1 MGMESFGRPQELGA
15 GEQKIN
21 EYVARIQAGESK
33 DAIFEGLPDAF
44 KIAIEQK
51 LPPENQG
58 LSIQE
63 RKKLSGWEASY
74 ELAKIAQQE
83 GVDLSKL
90 SREDYVDY
98 AIKNSLA
105 IDDSQLRTSSADRM
119 ATSVEDAVA
128 SRKER
133 RKNIL
138 EATDA
143 LFARFAYEMKEKAG
157 QSDRFLEQ
165 NIRVRQGTKDSN
177 SWLFFGINES
187 IPEGNTETFKSYV
200 SIKDL
205 NTLTPERFKNLMREL
220 RDLGYNGDIKI
231 FQDLSGQGLS
241 LNDQMVMHG
250 RTEGDARLALSVA
263 EKFFGDDVDQ
273 KGFGKDEVLEGK
285 NTSYSQILAK
295 KISDAVKGVP
305 K

>member
-1 MGMESFGRPQELGA
+1 MGMESFGRQASVSA

-33 DAIFEGLPDAF
+33 ESIFEGLPDSF
-44 KIAIEQK
+44 KSSIEEKLTAIE
-51 LPPENQG
+51 PGINSED
-58 LSIQE
+58 

-74 ELAKIAQQE
+74 ELAKIAQRE
-83 GVDLSKL
+83 GVDLSKI
-90 SREDYVDY
+90 SREEYVDY

-138 EATDA
+138 ENVDA
-143 LFARFAYEMKEKAG
+143 LFARFAYEMKEKAS
-157 QSDRFLEQ
+157 QDNRFLEDG
-165 NIRVRQGTKDSN
+165 IRVRQGTKDSN
-177 SWLFFGINES
+177 SWLFFGINKS
-187 IPEGNTETFKSYV
+187 ITEGGTETFKSYISV
-200 SIKDL
+200 KDL
-205 NTLTPERFKNLMREL
+205 NTLTPDRFKGLMRAL
-220 RDLGYNGDIKI
+220 RDAGYNGDIKI

-250 RTEGDARLALSVA
+250 ATEADAKLALNVA

-273 KGFGKDEVLEGK
+273 KGFGKDEVIDGS
-285 NTSYSQILAK
+285 NTSYSQILAQ
-295 KISDAVKGVP
+295 KIRDAVKGSRR
-305 K
+305 